1 MIASLKKLLG
11 MSDKEND
18 TGKRN
23 PLLQIVNSIM
33 LTIIAVFLGYLTN
46 SISVIGKQQET
57 LNVAIAVMNQRLE
70 SHIEIATNYKTQFDT
85 RITNLEEG
93 SVAATADRIT
103 KSEALAAIDELRRW
117 VERYYERKE

>member
-1 MIASLKKLLG
+1 MAE
-11 MSDKEND
+11 KENG
-18 TGKRN
+18 TKRN

-33 LTIIAVFLGYLTN
+33 LTVIAVFLGYLTN

-70 SHIEIATNYKTQFDT
+70 SHIEIAGTYKDQFDE
-85 RITNLEEG
+85 RITSLEEG
-93 SVAATADRIT
+93 SVSATADRIT
-103 KSEALAAIDELRRW
+103 KTEALQAIDELRKW

>member
-1 MIASLKKLLG
+1 